1 MARTPLQAEASRRG
15 LNTARAVLRVLS
27 YLAGCS
33 EGATSGEVS
42 RFLGKSSYTAY
53 YLLNSLCQEGF
64 AHRDRAGRYRLNA
77 FCGGLGSRTVLSPP
91 ATLDSLHKALN
102 ELNSVTGCR
111 AYLVVYDGQ
120 TLVVEGVRGRQGQ
133 LGVKGVGSEI
143 RGEAHALAVGKAI
156 LAQLSAGALQAYTQF
171 VGLRQFTA
179 RTITD
184 PAEIRAELA
193 RVSQEGLAFDRE
205 EYEEGVHCIA
215 VPISAVD
222 KGQELLASLGIVVPS
237 GRFKAQGSRLVEMV
251 REVAS
256 HIGQPGAR
264 EEAPGGGGRRGGSEG
279 QSTNYLPEHRLLA

>member
-1 MARTPLQAEASRRG
+1 MARTPLQAEASRRS

-33 EGATSGEVS
+33 EGAISGEVS

-77 FCGGLGSRTVLSPP
+77 FCRDLRSRTLLSPP
-91 ATLDSLHKALN
+91 ATLDSLHEALN
-102 ELNSVTGCR
+102 DLNSVTGCR

-120 TLVVEGVRGRQGQ
+120 ALIVEGVRGRQGQ
-133 LGVKGVGSEI
+133 LGVKGVGS
-143 RGEAHALAVGKAI
+143 
-156 LAQLSAGALQAYTQF
+156 
-171 VGLRQFTA
+171 
-179 RTITD
+179 
-184 PAEIRAELA
+184 EIRAELA

-205 EYEEGVHCIA
+205 EYEEGVYCIA

-237 GRFKAQGSRLVEMV
+237 GPFKAQGSRLVEIV

-256 HIGQPGAR
+256 HIGPPGAR

-279 QSTNYLPEHRLLA
+279 APTNYLPEHRLLA